1 MMNSS
6 HNHSRREAGL
16 LVPFRAT
23 HGDHDHQGTLGDEAV
38 SLLRYMQNTGFGV
51 LHDLPCTPPDEYNC
65 PYSSVSSFALDP
77 QRIELER
84 LVQFGDLSRDELN
97 GYQNLVSSEN
107 IGPEIAQAK
116 QSLLKRAFVNFD
128 NLGSPERKSA
138 YVKWCEQEAYWLD
151 SYVVFEILSRLP
163 ENAGKRWQAW
173 ETGKDCS
180 PELLAGVK
188 AIYGQE
194 FMALCYA
201 QWIVEEQTLGYLKT
215 AERLGIEVW
224 GDVPFYVGGGE
235 VWANRGIFN
244 LDADGNQLNQGGA
257 PPSATSSTGQ
267 MWGNATYK
275 IDPENFPVETGR
287 AIDWWLK
294 RLARASKLS
303 VGKVRLDHFIGL
315 AEPYIIPK
323 GAVDGSSGWREA
335 GVGEMLFD
343 KLVDMYGRDLPFYP
357 EDLGEMTEKTPELR
371 DRYGMLT
378 TRLAVRGLTK
388 DLVAGAQNYDN
399 SLNNPDNYHR
409 GVVSF
414 SGNHDSP
421 TLVQAI
427 DGIRQRQPEA
437 LGHYIWKL
445 QQRFPDMG
453 ITPETSAE
461 VLANLEMERVI
472 RSAGEVAILA
482 AWDLLS
488 LGAEAQYNKPATVSG
503 ANWSWRMTELDFRRL
518 ERQAQQLRTLI
529 KSSDRFPADA
539 KNIPA

>member
-1 MMNSS
+1 MTEFSRN
-6 HNHSRREAGL
+6 NARREAGL

-23 HGDHDHQGTLGDEAV
+23 HGDHDYQGTLGDEAV
-38 SLLRYMQNTGFGV
+38 SLLEYMQRAGFSV
-51 LHDLPCTPPDEYNC
+51 LHDLPNTPPDEYNC

-84 LVQFGDLSRDELN
+84 LVQSGDLSRDELN
-97 GYQNLVSSEN
+97 CYQKLVSSGSV
-107 IGPEIAQAK
+107 GPEIAQTK
-116 QSLLKRAFVNFD
+116 QSLIKNAFVNFD
-128 NLGSPERKSA
+128 NAGFPERKA
-138 YVKWCEQEAYWLD
+138 AFAKWCEQEAYWLD
-151 SYVVFEILSRLP
+151 SYVAFEILSRLP
-163 ENAGKRWQAW
+163 ENKGKRWQTW

-180 PELLAGVK
+180 PELLADVK
-188 AIYGQE
+188 AKYSQD
-194 FMALCYA
+194 FMALCYT
-201 QWIVEEQTLGYLKT
+201 QWIVEEQTLNYLKT

-244 LDADGNQLNQGGA
+244 LDTDGNQLNQGGA

-275 IDPENFPVETGR
+275 IDPENFPVETEM
-287 AIDWWLK
+287 AIDWWVK
-294 RLARASKLS
+294 RLVRASKLS

-323 GAVDGSSGWREA
+323 GAIDGSSGWREA
-335 GVGEMLFD
+335 GVGRMLFD
-343 KLVDMYGRDLPFYP
+343 RLVDVFGSDLPFYP

-388 DLVAGAQNYDN
+388 DLVAGAANYDH
-399 SLNNPDNYHR
+399 SQNNPDNYHA

-427 DGIRQRQPEA
+427 DSIRQRQPGV

-445 QQRFPDMG
+445 QQRFPDRG
-453 ITPETSAE
+453 ITPETSSD
-461 VLANLEMERVI
+461 VLASLEMERVL
-472 RSAGEVAILA
+472 RSAGEVAVLA
-482 AWDLLS
+482 AWDVLG
-488 LGAEAQYNKPATVSG
+488 LGAEAQYNKPATVSS
-503 ANWSWRMTELDFRRL
+503 ANWSWRMTQLDFRRL
-518 ERQAQQLRTLI
+518 ERQAQHLRTLTEI
-529 KSSDRFPADA
+529 SNRAPHKTSD
-539 KNIPA
+539 IPA